1 MSDISKIH
9 RTEVRALDGGII
21 RSDEKLFK
29 REHLDVLGENEHAL
43 VVNDA
48 FFTTLRKSKKDTFYS
63 VLNVPSVQVYTCDR
77 VWGTGV
83 TYTLFSTS
91 KPRAE
96 TVRAQIEA
104 AVDRKIGFF
113 RRGMDLGF
121 ITDEGGAA

>member
-1 MSDISKIH
+1 MTDIRKIH

-29 REHLDVLGENEHAL
+29 REQLDVLGENEHAL
-43 VVNDA
+43 VINDT

-63 VLNVPSVQVYTCDR
+63 VLNVPSIQVYTSDR

-83 TYTLFSTS
+83 AYTLFSTS

-104 AVDRKIGFF
+104 AVDSKIGFF
-113 RRGMDLGF
+113 VRRMDLAF
-121 ITDEGGAA
+121 ITDQGGEA